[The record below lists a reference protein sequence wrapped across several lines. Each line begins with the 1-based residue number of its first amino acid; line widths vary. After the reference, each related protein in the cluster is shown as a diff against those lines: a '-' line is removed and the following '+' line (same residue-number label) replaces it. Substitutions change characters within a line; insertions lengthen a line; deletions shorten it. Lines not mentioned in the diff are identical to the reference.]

1 MRADDMDQTSHLRK
15 LQNVSGS
22 GSFTQKGCASAAR
35 VMAVTSGKGGVGK
48 TNVVA
53 NLAYLFCQLGKKVF
67 VFDADVGLANID
79 IVLGLTPLYNLQH
92 VLSGEK
98 SIADV
103 IIEGPG
109 GMKILPARSG
119 VQALSELT
127 HEQKLYLLSEFESLN
142 ETYDIFMI
150 DTGAGISSNVMY
162 FNMAAQEKIVVATP
176 EPTSITDAYAM
187 MKVMSIKYAEKS
199 FKLIVNEARDEKEAD
214 AIYRNLSAVAEKF
227 LNISIDYL
235 GYIII
240 DKHVSMAVR
249 SQKPVAMAYPR
260 AKASTCMLRLAKRI
274 LDRKPAAVPSGNIG
288 FLWSS
293 LLGAGTHQH
302 V

>member
-1 MRADDMDQTSHLRK
+1 MDQASRLRQLK
-15 LQNVSGS
+15 SASGT
-22 GSFTQKGCASAAR
+22 GGLKARDSARDGR
-35 VMAVTSGKGGVGK
+35 VISVTSGKGGVGK
-48 TNVVA
+48 TNLVA
-53 NLAYLFCQLGKKVF
+53 NLAYLFCRLGKKVF

-79 IVLGLTPLYNLQH
+79 IVLGLTPAFNLQH
-92 VLSGEK
+92 VFSGEK
-98 SIADV
+98 RIADI

-109 GMKILPARSG
+109 GMKILPASSG
-119 VQALSELT
+119 VQEMSELT
-127 HEQKLYLLSEFESLN
+127 HEQKLYLLSEFESLD
-142 ETYDIFMI
+142 ETFDIFMI

-187 MKVMSIKYAEKS
+187 MKVMSIKYSEKS

-235 GYIII
+235 GYIVM
-240 DKHVSMAVR
+240 DSHVSMAVR
-249 SQKPVAMAYPR
+249 SQRPVVMAYPR
-260 AKASTCMLRLAKRI
+260 AKASICMMRLAKII
-274 LDRKPAAVPSGNIG
+274 LDRRPADLPSGNIG

-293 LLGAGTHQH
+293 LLGAGMPQH
-302 V
+302 M